1 MCKRSKILAVQ
12 WESVSLHHLRH
23 EDKVRVMWP
32 AITSSIDLS
41 GASSHIGN
49 KKTFGMNYK
58 KKIKKRRYRWRS
70 ENFIPTWSRKATQR
84 PASTSDPPRLQLGGG
99 RESRASEPGARHF
112 PRTLSH
118 WQLRLPSIPRCRPRG
133 AWPRHWI
140 LRTSRFPPSHSDL
153 WPHRRMTT
161 KEGQKISCGL

>member
-1 MCKRSKILAVQ
+1 MCKRSKTLAVQ
-12 WESVSLHHLRH
+12 WESVSPHHLRH
-23 EDKVRVMWP
+23 GEKVRVMWP

-41 GASSHIGN
+41 VASSHIGN
-49 KKTFGMNYK
+49 KKTFGMNHK
-58 KKIKKRRYRWRS
+58 KKKCKKKTLPLAQWKLYS
-70 ENFIPTWSRKATQR
+70 NVKPQSN
-84 PASTSDPPRLQLGGG
+84 PASCLDPPPPSQ
-99 RESRASEPGARHF
+99 ASEPGARHF

-153 WPHRRMTT
+153 WPHRRITT